1 VPGPLRYAYAKLGR
15 RYPRVVLA
23 AQFQAAHVVVLA
35 GVAMLTLYQEM
46 STAEFLRLVIV
57 AEILIALENALSL
70 RMVFRVLRPADP
82 WLAGDHSPDAASAAW
97 RALVELPLDY
107 IVRSRFKPLVLSAA
121 PFVAYAAVTLDLDAL
136 SVVILIAGGLV
147 VTLYGVALR
156 YFVMELSMRPVLE
169 HVSRDLPDDFRIG
182 RAGVPLR
189 LKLLTAVP
197 AMNIVTGVVVAGLS
211 TDRTATLNDLGLDVV
226 VAVLISFTTAFYITL
241 LLTRSIVGPISE
253 LRRATAQVA
262 QGDLSV
268 RVPVVAGDETGL
280 LAQSFNAAVAGLQ
293 EREQLREAFGS
304 YVDPSI
310 AEKVLSDGA
319 VLEGDEVDVT
329 VLFLDVRDFT
339 AFAEQASAREVVS
352 RLNQLW
358 DCVIP
363 VLTRHGGHA
372 NKLIGDG
379 LLGVFGA
386 PARLDDHADRAV
398 EAAREIAAEVH
409 AAYDG
414 NFSVGIG
421 VNSGRVVAG
430 TIGGGGKL
438 DFTVIGDVVNTASR
452 VEAQTRITGDDV
464 LITQAVHERLRRDRG
479 GWQECPAAELKG
491 KREAVRLF
499 APSDREEEPW
509 PTSSSAAP
517 AEPTP
522 RRT

>member
-1 VPGPLRYAYAKLGR
+1 VPSPLRYAYAKLGR
-15 RYPRVVLA
+15 RYPRLVLA
-23 AQFQAAHVVVLA
+23 AQFQAGHVVVLA
-35 GVAMLTLYQEM
+35 GVAMLTLYQHM
-46 STAEFLRLVIV
+46 STVEFLRLVVVIEVLV
-57 AEILIALENALSL
+57 AVENVLSL
-70 RMVFRVLRPADP
+70 RMAFRAVRPADR
-82 WLAGDHSPDAASAAW
+82 WLRGDRSPQAASAAW
-97 RALVELPLDY
+97 RALVELPVDY
-107 IVRSRFKPLVLSAA
+107 IFRSRFKPLLITAV
-121 PFVAYAAVTLDLDAL
+121 PFVAYATWELELNWL
-136 SVVILIAGGLV
+136 SVLILLAGAMV
-147 VTLYGVALR
+147 VVLYGVALR

-169 HVSRDLPDDFRIG
+169 KVSTDLPDDFRIG
-182 RAGVPLR
+182 RPAVPLR

-211 TDRTATLNDLGLDVV
+211 TDGTATLNDLGLDVIVAVV
-226 VAVLISFTTAFYITL
+226 VAFTTAFYITL
-241 LLTRSIVGPISE
+241 LLTRSIVGPIQN
-253 LRRATAQVA
+253 LRRATGQVA
-262 QGDLSV
+262 AGDLSV

-280 LAQSFNAAVAGLQ
+280 LAQSFNSAVAGLQ
-293 EREQLREAFGS
+293 EREQLREALGS
-304 YVDPSI
+304 YVDPSV
-310 AEKVLSDGA
+310 AEKILSDGA

-339 AFAEQASAREVVS
+339 AFAERASAREVVG

-386 PARLDDHADRAV
+386 PVRLEDHADRAV
-398 EAAREIAAEVH
+398 EAAREIAAQVH
-409 AAYDG
+409 DAYDG

-464 LITQAVHERLRRDRG
+464 LITEAVHRRLERDQAR
-479 GWQECPAAELKG
+479 WEECPAAELKG

-499 APSDREEEPW
+499 APSNREEEPW
-509 PTSSSAAP
+509 ATSSSAAA

>member
-1 VPGPLRYAYAKLGR
+1 VPSPLRYAYAKLGR
-15 RYPRVVLA
+15 RYPRVLLA
-23 AQFQAAHVVVLA
+23 AQFQAGHVVVLA
-35 GVAMLTLYQEM
+35 GVAMLTLYQSM
-46 STAEFLRLVIV
+46 SATEFLRLVVVIELLV
-57 AEILIALENALSL
+57 AVENALSL
-70 RMVFRVLRPADP
+70 RFVFRAIRPADR
-82 WLAGDHSPDAASAAW
+82 WLRGDHSPEAASTAW
-97 RALVELPLDY
+97 RTLVELPVEY
-107 IVRSRFKPLVLSAA
+107 IFRSRFKPLLITAV
-121 PFVAYAAVTLDLDAL
+121 PFVAYATWELDLDWL
-136 SVVILIAGGLV
+136 SVLILLGGAGV
-147 VTLYGVALR
+147 VVLYGVALR

-169 HVSRDLPDDFRIG
+169 KVSEDLPDDFQIG
-182 RAGVPLR
+182 RAAVPLR

-197 AMNIVTGVVVAGLS
+197 ALNIVTGVVVAGLS
-211 TDRTATLNDLGLDVV
+211 TDGTATLNDLGLDVV
-226 VAVLISFTTAFYITL
+226 VAVLVSFTTAFYITL
-241 LLTRSIVGPISE
+241 LLTRSIVGPISD
-253 LRRATAQVA
+253 LRRATQKVA
-262 QGDLSV
+262 RGDLSV
-268 RVPVVAGDETGL
+268 RVPVVSADETGL

-304 YVDPSI
+304 YVDPSV

-339 AFAEQASAREVVS
+339 SFAEHASARDVVS

-358 DCVIP
+358 ECVIP

-386 PARLDDHADRAV
+386 PMRLEDHADRAV

-409 AAYDG
+409 EAYDG

-438 DFTVIGDVVNTASR
+438 DFTVIGDAVNTASR
-452 VEAQTRITGDDV
+452 VEGQTRITGDDV
-464 LITQAVHERLRRDRG
+464 LITEAVHQRLRRDQGR
-479 GWQECPAAELKG
+479 WEECPAAELKG

-509 PTSSSAAP
+509 ATSSSAAR
-517 AEPTP
+517 AEPTR